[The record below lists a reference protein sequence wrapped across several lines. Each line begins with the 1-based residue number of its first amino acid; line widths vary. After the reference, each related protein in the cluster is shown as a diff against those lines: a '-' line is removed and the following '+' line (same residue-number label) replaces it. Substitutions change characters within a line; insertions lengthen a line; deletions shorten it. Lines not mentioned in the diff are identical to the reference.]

1 VQTLILGGARSG
13 KSGHAENIAL
23 QSGREIV
30 YIATATAQ
38 DAEMQARIAHHRATR
53 PTHWQT
59 VEEPLALA
67 ACLQQYAAPNRLL
80 LVDCLTLWLTN
91 LLCLDDENRLQT
103 ETAHLLQCLPTLPGD
118 IIFVSNEVGL
128 GIVPLGALTR
138 RYVDETGRLHQQL
151 ALQSDTV
158 IFMVAGLPHV
168 LKGALSWNG

>member
-1 VQTLILGGARSG
+1 MQTLILGGARSG
-13 KSGHAENIAL
+13 KSRYAEMLAT
-23 QSGREIV
+23 QSGQETV

-53 PTHWQT
+53 PAHWQT

-67 ACLQQYAAPNRLL
+67 DCLQHHAAPNRVL

-91 LLCLDDENRLQT
+91 LLCLDDERRLQR
-103 ETAHLLQCLPTLPGD
+103 ETTHLLQCLPSLPGD

-128 GIVPLGALTR
+128 GIIPLGALTR
-138 RYVDETGRLHQQL
+138 RYVDEAGRLHQQL

-158 IFMVAGLPHV
+158 IFMVAGLPQF
-168 LKGALSWNG
+168 LKGTSAWNG